1 MNILEKIKNIK
12 RSAKTKYAVYK
23 ILKYIKKSQ
32 LNAYTIGN
40 EIVYIYYILYNI
52 YKVNEG
58 EYSIND
64 NFYKILSNDRKY
76 NTLVLSNI
84 LSKDILYNEFFTKL
98 NIKIFKLDSIFIWYF
113 IRGYYINDLEIFSV
127 NLNKYNK
134 SYCVIY
140 DFHIHYITFI
150 YEFLS
155 SMHVNNINITLELN
169 NSFDI
174 YSLNDITDG
183 INYKLIMNHTP
194 SDINN
199 PILDLLD
206 LFYNNIH
213 YKEELYR
220 DCDINLFKKY
230 KIYKP

>member
-76 NTLVLSNI
+76 NTFVLSNI

-98 NIKIFKLDSIFIWYF
+98 NIKIFKLDSIFIW
-113 IRGYYINDLEIFSV
+113 
-127 NLNKYNK
+127 
-134 SYCVIY
+134 
-140 DFHIHYITFI
+140 
-150 YEFLS
+150 
-155 SMHVNNINITLELN
+155 
-169 NSFDI
+169 
-174 YSLNDITDG
+174 
-183 INYKLIMNHTP
+183 
-194 SDINN
+194 
-199 PILDLLD
+199 
-206 LFYNNIH
+206 
-213 YKEELYR
+213 
-220 DCDINLFKKY
+220 
-230 KIYKP
+230 